1 MNCAVIQFAGSGGDG
16 DCYHICKNILGQ
28 PVNTIFHKETFAA
41 QDFDF
46 IILPGGA
53 SHGDYLRP
61 GALAARSKVIK
72 SVIDAANAG
81 KYILGIGNGFQIL
94 LEAGL
99 LPGTMLINKDLK
111 FYSDDVFVRVENN
124 ATPFTNLYKNGEV
137 IRLTVACKY
146 GNYYAD
152 KKTMEQ
158 LKTQNKIVLT
168 YCDING
174 NAAEAQLKTQ
184 NKIVLTYCDIN
195 GNAAEASNPLGSMEN
210 IAAIANQ
217 EGNILGLMP
226 HPERCAEEILGNT
239 DGIRMFQSILQYVEG
254 GKIHDCS
261 RRS

>member
-174 NAAEAQLKTQ
+174 NAAEA
-184 NKIVLTYCDIN
+184 
-195 GNAAEASNPLGSMEN
+195 SNPLGSMEN